1 VTSVTASTSTPIGGL
16 YAIATASTGRPG
28 PRHRLTAAPGR

>member
-16 YAIATASTGRPG
+16 YAIG
-28 PRHRLTAAPGR
+28 PRARPSG